1 MAEKLLE
8 SSAVSVFCSSTAT
21 MLAAGVQT
29 DEAVHM
35 LSENREQSHFKR
47 VCDQVYAKLAEGLDL
62 ADSMEATGAFP
73 TYAVEMVRVGE
84 ASGRTERVLRS
95 LGRYYESERRSFAK
109 LQNSVGYPAAL
120 LCIMS
125 IILLFTVIVILP
137 IFTSTYDDMSGSLT
151 AGSFSMVGISV
162 GIGYVAL
169 AIVLIATVVAVV
181 ISALSRS
188 ESGRARNQ
196 AHAAFPGHQPGHV
209 PAGAFTFHQ
218 RACRL
223 RRLGRAGRAG
233 AAQGH
238 GNRRPSGACPQAR
251 GHAERHDRPGQP
263 PAAWAKPSSRTR
275 CSSPLTAA
283 CS

>member
-8 SSAVSVFCSSTAT
+8 SSAVSAFCSSTAT
-21 MLAAGVQT
+21 MQT

-188 ESGRARNQ
+188 ESGRARVTKLMQ
-196 AHAAFPGHQPGHV
+196 R
-209 PAGAFTFHQ
+209 FTFHQ

-263 PAAWAKPSSRTR
+263 PQPGPSHRR
-275 CSSPLTAA
+275 ERGVRARLRPHALDGHALRLYR
-283 CS
+283 